1 MAGLK
6 VSADR
11 VLESAGVLEVQ
22 PLQTDTNLAMLQ
34 MYRLVIQCP
43 GKAYPGSKQV
53 TASATEAF
61 KSMVHCGHFMRSR
74 S

>member
-22 PLQTDTNLAMLQ
+22 PLQTDTNLATLQ
-34 MYRLVIQCP
+34 MYRLSALA
-43 GKAYPGSKQV
+43 KHTQV
-53 TASATEAF
+53 QNKLQPQQQKLSNPWFTAATL
-61 KSMVHCGHFMRSR
+61 
-74 S
+74 